1 MAQNQK
7 SVTNVTKVSSIPIVS
22 IPLLAKVATLNKG
35 EGKELAKLIRLEA
48 TASRTPGDSW
58 VPAKGI
64 NTPRLP
70 HLRGED

>member
-48 TASRTPGDSW
+48 TASRTPEDS
-58 VPAKGI
+58 
-64 NTPRLP
+64 
-70 HLRGED
+70 